1 MATVFD
7 SATIAPQARLAS
19 LQRWHGWHGWHSNGW
34 QSIAVGR
41 SDQTAERWH
50 GRSGGTAGTVGTGTS
65 RKNFSIHLCA
75 YLDCES
81 WCVGACVTRLKV

>member
-41 SDQTAERWH
+41 SDQT
-50 GRSGGTAGTVGTGTS
+50 
-65 RKNFSIHLCA
+65 
-75 YLDCES
+75 
-81 WCVGACVTRLKV
+81 VGAVARLARSVLARLEKIFQSICVHI